1 MKKILCLERG
11 GMYIPCPYVNYR
23 YIRPYS
29 NICTDFMLPSHFQ
42 NLPLPFN
49 LVLGGDSETFPFTL
63 SKETVDTKEL
73 GFCHGSCPFFGGRSS
88 FWSAWCPR
96 PSTDLMRNY
105 APSLISTVESEDFWV
120 RARDILNVT
129 SAADIKDGAYG
140 DLQKR
145 IGEKLDQSKISQ
157 LVPTAD
163 LSEAAQLAVGA
174 KSPTSSL
181 RFNKLSTSGPL
192 LECVEKQRAAK
203 KNGKGEPLMIRLNST
218 AVQLK
223 KEGEYVSAIQTNDKV
238 LQWKEAGNTK
248 VILCAGV
255 CDYGS
260 WNITMSK

>member
-1 MKKILCLERG
+1 
-11 GMYIPCPYVNYR
+11 
-23 YIRPYS
+23 
-29 NICTDFMLPSHFQ
+29 MLPSHFQ